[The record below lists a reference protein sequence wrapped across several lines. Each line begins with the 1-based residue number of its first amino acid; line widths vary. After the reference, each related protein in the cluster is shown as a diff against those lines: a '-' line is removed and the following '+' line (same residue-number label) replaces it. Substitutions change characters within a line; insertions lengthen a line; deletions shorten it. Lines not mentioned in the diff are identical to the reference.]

1 MPPTTA
7 LMQAIVTGI
16 ATGSMIALGA
26 IGLSM
31 VYSIAEV
38 PNFAHGD
45 LLTLG
50 AYTALLVNKPGNVP
64 FLELLATGTQ
74 ARTLTG
80 TVVVFLITVVGVLGA
95 VYALGGV
102 DALGGSWWPTSP
114 PAPVGAAV
122 HIAAAAAVGLVV
134 AWGAPSIIVG
144 MVFSGAVVATLA
156 PLQERYVFGKFRQK
170 NVSLA
175 LMLVVSLAVAF
186 VLRYGIQTVFG
197 GTARSYAIQPTV
209 DVFGA
214 SVSVAV
220 VRFID
225 LYFVGG
231 GVLLNVTD
239 PVSDGV
245 LFTGS
250 WSWLVVA
257 GILAVS
263 ALLGYAGYRFRRGER
278 AILGPYLLGT
288 IAGLAAFVGLS
299 AVLAT
304 GSSVPESSLYATRV
318 RLSILRVF
326 IIVLALGMMGV
337 LHTLLRATK
346 LGKAMRATSDNR
358 ELAQIRGIDTER
370 VTMSVWV
377 LAGLFAGIG
386 GVTLGFLFGTLTITM
401 GFFIL
406 LPMFAAVILGG
417 ITIYGALFGSYIVGL
432 AMEVGIFAIPGLSAT
447 YRVPI
452 AFVVLILV
460 LLVKPEGITG

>member
-1 MPPTTA
+1 MSLP
-7 LMQAIVTGI
+7 V
-16 ATGSMIALGA
+16 
-26 IGLSM
+26 
-31 VYSIAEV
+31 
-38 PNFAHGD
+38 
-45 LLTLG
+45 
-50 AYTALLVNKPGNVP
+50 
-64 FLELLATGTQ
+64 
-74 ARTLTG
+74 RR
-80 TVVVFLITVVGVLGA
+80 VV
-95 VYALGGV
+95 
-102 DALGGSWWPTSP
+102 
-114 PAPVGAAV
+114 
-122 HIAAAAAVGLVV
+122 
-134 AWGAPSIIVG
+134 
-144 MVFSGAVVATLA
+144 
-156 PLQERYVFGKFRQK
+156 
-170 NVSLA
+170 
-175 LMLVVSLAVAF
+175 
-186 VLRYGIQTVFG
+186 
-197 GTARSYAIQPTV
+197 
-209 DVFGA
+209 
-214 SVSVAV
+214 
-220 VRFID
+220 
-225 LYFVGG
+225 
-231 GVLLNVTD
+231 
-239 PVSDGV
+239 
-245 LFTGS
+245 
-250 WSWLVVA
+250 

-263 ALLGYAGYRFRRGER
+263 AVVGYAGYRFRRGER

-304 GSSVPESSLYATRV
+304 GGSVPESSLYATRV
-318 RLSILRVF
+318 RLSILRMF

>member
-7 LMQAIVTGI
+7 LLQAIITGI

-50 AYTALLVNKPGNVP
+50 AYTALVVNKPGNVP
-64 FLELLATGTQ
+64 FLELLTTGTQ

-80 TVVVFLITVVGVLGA
+80 TVVVFLITAVGVLGA

-102 DALGGSWWPTSP
+102 DALGGSWWPTNP
-114 PAPVGAAV
+114 PAAVGAAV
-122 HIAAAAAVGLVV
+122 HIAAATAVGLVV
-134 AWGAPSIIVG
+134 AWGAPSIVVG
-144 MVFSGAVVATLA
+144 MIFSGAVVATLA

-214 SVSVAV
+214 SVNVAV
-220 VRFID
+220 VKFID
-225 LYFVGG
+225 LYLMDGG
-231 GVLLNVTD
+231 LFLNVTD

-263 ALLGYAGYRFRRGER
+263 ALVGYAGYRFRRGER

-326 IIVLALGMMGV
+326 IIVLALGMMGL

>member
-7 LMQAIVTGI
+7 LLQAIITGI

-50 AYTALLVNKPGNVP
+50 AYTALVVNKPGNVP
-64 FLELLATGTQ
+64 FLELLTTGTQ

-80 TVVVFLITVVGVLGA
+80 TVVVFLITAVGVLGA

-102 DALGGSWWPTSP
+102 DALGGSWWPTNP
-114 PAPVGAAV
+114 PAAVGAAV
-122 HIAAAAAVGLVV
+122 HIAAATAVGLVV
-134 AWGAPSIIVG
+134 AWGAPSIVVG
-144 MVFSGAVVATLA
+144 MIFSGAVVATLA

-214 SVSVAV
+214 SVNVAV
-220 VRFID
+220 VKFID
-225 LYFVGG
+225 LYVMDGG
-231 GVLLNVTD
+231 LFLNVTD

-250 WSWLVVA
+250 WSWLVVV

-263 ALLGYAGYRFRRGER
+263 AVVGYAGYRFRRGER

-304 GSSVPESSLYATRV
+304 GGSVPESSLYATRV
-318 RLSILRVF
+318 RLSILRMF